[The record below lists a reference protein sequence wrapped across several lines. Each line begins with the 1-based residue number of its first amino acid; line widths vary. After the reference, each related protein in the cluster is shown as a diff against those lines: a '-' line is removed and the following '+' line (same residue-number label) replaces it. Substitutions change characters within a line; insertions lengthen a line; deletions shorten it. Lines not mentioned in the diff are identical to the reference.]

1 MVSCTDQTVVYRMN
15 EYEAHHHLIGRICS
29 RSIFGAEIEIRVF
42 SNTVIIPLTLG
53 MVNDKIDIDKCK
65 CSYCHLSLKFR

>member
-29 RSIFGAEIEIRVF
+29 RSIFGAEIEIRAILGF
-42 SNTVIIPLTLG
+42 FQTLW
-53 MVNDKIDIDKCK
+53 
-65 CSYCHLSLKFR
+65 